1 MQKLFSNIPERTRF
15 NCCLAKERTSIIIY
29 YPEEEGQEFINYLT
43 VPFRNKEKEGKEVS
57 GG

>member
-43 VPFRNKEKEGKEVS
+43 VPFRNKEKEDKEVS